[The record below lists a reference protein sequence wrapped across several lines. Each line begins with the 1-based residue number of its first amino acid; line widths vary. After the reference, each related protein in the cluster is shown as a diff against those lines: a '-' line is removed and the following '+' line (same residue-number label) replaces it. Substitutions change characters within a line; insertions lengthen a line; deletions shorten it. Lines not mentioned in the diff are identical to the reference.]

1 MDLITDNYIRDDA
14 AKLLSDALKT
24 NTTLTSLNL
33 SGEVEKWKKR
43 GKKDTL
49 VGETGNKI
57 GDEGATALS
66 EISKMKAV
74 LREVDLSGKKDRKE

>member
-1 MDLITDNYIRDDA
+1 MTDNDIRVEG
-14 AKLLSDALKT
+14 AKVLNEILHV